1 MDPRTGEILLSKYKV
16 LGVLGRGGMG
26 VVYEAEDMRLG
37 RHVAI
42 KVLGARMR
50 GRNQADERFLLE
62 ARAIAALM
70 HPHLVTL
77 LDYDVLDDGQP
88 AMVMERVHG
97 VSLKALMASRSFTP
111 TEVMIVLHQT
121 LQALQACHE
130 RGIVHRDLKP
140 ENLLVSPQGPQGMT
154 VKVIDFGLT
163 KLLADHG
170 AASLTVN
177 GQVFGSPRF
186 MAPEQWLRKDVDG
199 RTDIYA
205 LGLIGYCLLRGEH
218 FITAQNPF
226 EICRAHLSQA
236 RPALTTTSSGQRI
249 PGELEQIVRRAAD
262 PNPNQ
267 RFGSASE
274 MIQALEAFFGG
285 LRGPL
290 HTSGEIPTSVVD
302 AAQERVTPFDAADM
316 ARSVE
321 ESISLD
327 QTSASIAADFEEADP
342 TRLESRAPSPETIET
357 QLLQRALKLDV
368 SGPVE
373 APAAR
378 DRVKFAPPGV
388 LGTAITRGDVE
399 RALNDAAL
407 DAAEAPPVSAAPVVV
422 PPEAVARVAAGAA
435 APRVT
440 FARPTQERQRPTL
453 QLDAVQPIRPLGLPT
468 WAWLALSVVIAV
480 LIGAG
485 LARFAT

>member
-1 MDPRTGEILLSKYKV
+1 
-16 LGVLGRGGMG
+16 
-26 VVYEAEDMRLG
+26 
-37 RHVAI
+37 
-42 KVLGARMR
+42 
-50 GRNQADERFLLE
+50 
-62 ARAIAALM
+62 
-70 HPHLVTL
+70 
-77 LDYDVLDDGQP
+77 
-88 AMVMERVHG
+88 
-97 VSLKALMASRSFTP
+97 
-111 TEVMIVLHQT
+111 
-121 LQALQACHE
+121 
-130 RGIVHRDLKP
+130 
-140 ENLLVSPQGPQGMT
+140 MT

-218 FITAQNPF
+218 FITTQNPY
-226 EICRAHLSQA
+226 EICRAHLSQV
-236 RPALTTTSSGQRI
+236 RPTLTTTPSGQRI
-249 PGELEQIVRRAAD
+249 PSELEQIVRRAAD
-262 PNPNQ
+262 PDPNQ
-267 RFGSASE
+267 RFGSAGE

-302 AAQERVTPFDAADM
+302 AAQERFTPFDAADM

-327 QTSASIAADFEEADP
+327 QKTSASISADFEEAEP

-357 QLLQRALKLDV
+357 QLLHPALKLDV
-368 SGPVE
+368 SEPIE
-373 APAAR
+373 APAAH

-388 LGTAITRGDVE
+388 RGTAITRGDVE

-407 DAAEAPPVSAAPVVV
+407 DAAEAPPASASPLVVAPGA
-422 PPEAVARVAAGAA
+422 EARVAAGAGAAVA

-453 QLDAVQPIRPLGLPT
+453 QFDTVQPIRPLGLPT
-468 WAWLALSVVIAV
+468 WAWLALFVVIAV